1 MFDSLNDPVDVLTA
15 FVDGQ
20 VRPLRFRWR
29 GRVVRV
35 RKVTGTWQ
43 RREGS
48 SMIQYFSIEGAAS
61 DSYELSYD
69 PRGAR
74 WVLSRAWSAPS

>member
-1 MFDSLNDPVDVLTA
+1 
-15 FVDGQ
+15 
-20 VRPLRFRWR
+20 
-29 GRVVRV
+29 V

-48 SMIQYFSIEGAAS
+48 TLIQYFSIETFSA
-61 DSYELSYD
+61 DTFELCFD

-74 WVLSRAWSAPS
+74 WVLTRAWSETK